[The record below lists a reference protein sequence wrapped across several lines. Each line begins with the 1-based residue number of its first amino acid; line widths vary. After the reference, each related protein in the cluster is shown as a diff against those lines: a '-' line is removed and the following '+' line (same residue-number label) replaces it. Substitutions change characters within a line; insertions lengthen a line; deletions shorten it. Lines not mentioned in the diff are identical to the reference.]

1 MSKKHK
7 IPSYYAW
14 FIIIALLPQILR
26 FNGSVLDSV
35 FKIFLIGVLS
45 LQLFNK
51 TMIRYANNFTV
62 IYLMLLVISK
72 IMTFCINGDNLGSTL
87 ENFVITI
94 LLFYLFY
101 VSPIHVNVLSQENV
115 FRFYSIYVY
124 FMIIACLYN
133 MLIHFN
139 SLIHLTSLTVYNTES
154 ISSFFD
160 NKNTFGV
167 FLLFAV
173 LAATILKIQ
182 TRKLRWSLFI
192 LVCIVNELMALCRTA
207 IVISIILLI
216 LGMIADVEH
225 RVRNIFLIV
234 VCVSVLMLILGRV
247 SAVNSYITETLF
259 GNTQSLDTRN
269 NYVENML
276 PLLRGEHLLF
286 GYGDSQAEEL
296 ALSLTGN
303 QYYHNTYLK
312 LLISGGILRLGLH
325 IAALIISFFYGIKT
339 YIYDKT
345 MGILCI
351 ISMAVYIVYSYVES
365 VILFDTPVIAM
376 LATIFVITM
385 PILLYSV
392 YFGQAKNLN
401 KNEKKKNR
409 V

>member
-133 MLIHFN
+133 MFIHFN

-385 PILLYSV
+385 PILLYNV
-392 YFGQAKNLN
+392 YFGQAKDLN
-401 KNEKKKNR
+401 KND
-409 V
+409 

>member
-51 TMIRYANNFTV
+51 AMIRYANNFTV

-87 ENFVITI
+87 ENFIITI

-101 VSPIHVNVLSQENV
+101 VSPTHVNVLSQENV

-154 ISSFFD
+154 ICSFFD

-192 LVCIVNELMALCRTA
+192 VVCIVNELMALCRTA

-225 RVRNIFLIV
+225 RIRNIFFIA
-234 VCVSVLMLILGRV
+234 VCAGVLMLILGRV

-312 LLISGGILRLGLH
+312 LLISGGILRFGLH
-325 IAALIISFFYGIKT
+325 ISALIISFLYGIKT
-339 YIYDKT
+339 YIYNKT

-351 ISMAVYIVYSYVES
+351 ISTAVYIVYAYVES

-385 PILLYSV
+385 PILLYNV
-392 YFGQAKNLN
+392 YFGQAKDLN
-401 KNEKKKNR
+401 KNDWEKNR

>member
-385 PILLYSV
+385 PILLYNV
-392 YFGQAKNLN
+392 YFGQAKDLN
-401 KNEKKKNR
+401 KND
-409 V
+409 

>member
-72 IMTFCINGDNLGSTL
+72 IVTFCINGDNLGSAL
-87 ENFVITI
+87 ENIVITI

-101 VSPIHVNVLSQENV
+101 VSPAHVNVLSQENV

-192 LVCIVNELMALCRTA
+192 LICIVNELMALCRTA

-225 RVRNIFLIV
+225 RIRNIFLIV
-234 VCVSVLMLILGRV
+234 VCMSVLMLILGRV
-247 SAVNSYITETLF
+247 SAVNTYITETLF
-259 GNTQSLDTRN
+259 GNTTSLDARN
-269 NYVENML
+269 NYVENMI

-325 IAALIISFFYGIKT
+325 IAALIISFFYGIKII
-339 YIYDKT
+339 IYNKT

-351 ISMAVYIVYSYVES
+351 ISTSVYIVYAYVES

-376 LATIFVITM
+376 LATIFVITI
-385 PILLYSV
+385 PILLYNV
-392 YFGQAKNLN
+392 YFGQAKDL
-401 KNEKKKNR
+401 K
-409 V
+409 